1 MTAERIVDAPAATV
15 FGVLADPTAHH
26 AIDGTGWVRESLD
39 SAKLTT
45 VGQIFRMAMYHRNFG
60 GMHYTVANRVEVFD
74 PPIAI
79 AWLPGEDT
87 DDGTLKFGVGPGA
100 TTSSL
105 SPRPHEDHPDIRL
118 VSGAGRHPA
127 AHRLPS
133 VRSSAPGQL
142 AQASGRLGREG
153 FSRGRRFLR
162 VGQVT
167 LRHHLKRRAGPS
179 PPQPLEDL
187 RSVDG

>member
-87 DDGTLKFGVGPGA
+87 DDGTLKFGGWSWRYDLESLAPARTRITLTYDWSAVPDA
-100 TTSSL
+100 IRQHMASLRSILSTWTT
-105 SPRPHEDHPDIRL
+105 
-118 VSGAGRHPA
+118 
-127 AHRLPS
+127 
-133 VRSSAPGQL
+133 RSSIWPAWQRRVQPRSTFPPG
-142 AQASGRLGREG
+142 
-153 FSRGRRFLR
+153 
-162 VGQVT
+162 
-167 LRHHLKRRAGPS
+167 RAGNPATS
-179 PPQPLEDL
+179 PQTASRTVAAAAARRPALC
-187 RSVDG
+187 

>member
-15 FGVLADPTAHH
+15 FGVLADPTTHH

-87 DDGTLKFGVGPGA
+87 DDGTLKFGGWSWRYDLESLAPARTRITLTYDWSAVPDAIRQHIGFPPFDPQHLDNSLKHLAGLA
-100 TTSSL
+100 EKGSAEVDVSS
-105 SPRPHEDHPDIRL
+105 
-118 VSGAGRHPA
+118 G
-127 AHRLPS
+127 
-133 VRSSAPGQL
+133 
-142 AQASGRLGREG
+142 
-153 FSRGRRFLR
+153 
-162 VGQVT
+162 
-167 LRHHLKRRAGPS
+167 
-179 PPQPLEDL
+179 
-187 RSVDG
+187 